1 MSDEPILTPPRLA
14 VVIPTH
20 ERNALIEGLLRALA
34 SQTLPLSSF
43 EVVLACDGCTDATA
57 ETAMHVVGPGGAA
70 EGLMLTVV
78 EQMRS
83 GAAAARNRG
92 MGATTAP
99 IVVLFDDDMVPE
111 PACLEAHLRAHAAHP
126 GALVLGHMPLHDR
139 SPRSFLTEGLSRW
152 AASRHARL
160 SHPGA
165 APGFGDVLTGHL
177 SLARSTF
184 GKVGGF
190 DQDLNTG
197 GKFGGEDIDFGYRAV
212 EAGVPLVYAP
222 DAVAGQ
228 IYIKTFRHL
237 AKDIHEG
244 TLAHAVL
251 AVKHPE
257 APRELPRGLA
267 YGIGRH
273 APAVGR
279 MLAAPL
285 VTLLDR
291 AGRRGATGRDW
302 EALHA
307 VARNLISGIALSEAD
322 SLR

>member
-1 MSDEPILTPPRLA
+1 MSDASVLAPPRLA

-34 SQTLPLSSF
+34 SQTLPLPSF

-57 ETAMHVVGPGGAA
+57 ETAMQAVGPGGAA

-99 IVVLFDDDMVPE
+99 IVVFLDDDMVPE

-126 GALVLGHMPLHDR
+126 GALVIGHLPVHDS

-152 AASRHARL
+152 AAARHARL
-160 SHPGA
+160 SRPGA
-165 APGFGDVLTGHL
+165 VPAFGDALTGHL
-177 SLARSTF
+177 SLARATF

-190 DQDLNTG
+190 DQDFTAG
-197 GKFGGEDIDFGYRAV
+197 GTFGGEDIEFGYRAV

-228 IYIKTFRHL
+228 IYVKTFRHL
-237 AKDIHEG
+237 AKDIREG
-244 TLAHAVL
+244 TLADAVF
-251 AVKHPE
+251 AAKHPE
-257 APRELPRGLA
+257 APLDTPRGLTFA
-267 YGIGRH
+267 IGRR

-279 MLAAPL
+279 ILAGPL
-285 VTLLDR
+285 VALLDR
-291 AGRRGATGRDW
+291 AVRRGATGRDW

-307 VARNLISGIALSEAD
+307 VARNLISGIALSEAA
-322 SLR
+322 RPR